1 MYKNITMSKPKSTE
15 EKISFINANRSCIPT
30 KQIDY
35 FNSLDTDKQYKKM
48 VIYVRKSGNST
59 SPRFNVKS
67 AVKAITGKNPTPAQ
81 VKKVIDELNEW
92 MNSTKKRELEEIERQ
107 IAELIKKKEQLNK

>member
-1 MYKNITMSKPKSTE
+1 MYNNITMPKAKSTE
-15 EKISFINANRSCIPT
+15 EKISFINANRSCIPV

-48 VIYVRKSGNST
+48 VVYVRKSCKST

-67 AVKAITGKNPTPAQ
+67 VVKTITDKNPTPAQ
-81 VKKVIDELNEW
+81 VKKVIDALDEW

-107 IAELIKKKEQLNK
+107 IAELNKKKEQLTK